1 MIKVDNTQ
9 INKLFKD
16 LQKNSTKIYN
26 AAIKGYTG
34 KLAFK
39 TKQVAEL
46 KIQTRFKFKSNAT
59 LNRSKK
65 KIAYTKPKIVAG
77 KWQTEVGS
85 TGDIK
90 ATSASKIGAFWL
102 GRQEL
107 GEKVKQKKFKK
118 ASFRSHLM
126 TRVVSAKMKPKQVK
140 RISSSIVQAPTLT
153 GAGLAIGIKK
163 AKRTGKK
170 YVGSKWGV
178 YQVTRGKYKKGK
190 RNAFKVYSY
199 SNKSIKLKKRTWLK
213 PATESVMKNYNKYAL
228 IEIDRAF
235 KKYL

>member
-34 KLAFK
+34 KLAYM
-39 TKQVAEL
+39 TKKSSDM
-46 KIQTRFKFKSNAT
+46 KIATTFKFKSNAT
-59 LNRSKK
+59 LNRSKS

-118 ASFRSHLM
+118 SSFRSHLM
-126 TRVVSAKMKPKQVK
+126 TRVLSKDMKPKQVRQASK
-140 RISSSIVQAPTLT
+140 RIVQATP
-153 GAGLAIGIKK
+153 GRMGLAIGIKK
-163 AKRTGKK
+163 AKRTRKL
-170 YVGSKWGV
+170 YVGTKWGV
-178 YQVTRGKYKKGK
+178 YLVRKGKYKKGK
-190 RNAFKVYSY
+190 KNAVKVYSY